1 MNMNGT
7 ALYEGV
13 TVLFLAQLFGVDLTL
28 TQQVM
33 ILIMCILGG
42 IGAASVPGGSL
53 PVIAAILV
61 MFNIPPEGLAI
72 ILGVDRF
79 LDMCRTTVNIG
90 GDMVGA
96 VVIGRSESRHERDD
110 IALDEPPPAG
120 QGPGPA

>member
-1 MNMNGT
+1 
-7 ALYEGV
+7 
-13 TVLFLAQLFGVDLTL
+13 
-28 TQQVM
+28 
-33 ILIMCILGG
+33 
-42 IGAASVPGGSL
+42 PGGSL